1 MKKTNNYA
9 KPLCEAIAEES
20 ESVLC
25 QSVTAGATN
34 EPFTDGG
41 EFTF

>member
-1 MKKTNNYA
+1 MKKSTYYIR
-9 KPLCEAIAEES
+9 PLCEAIVEES

-25 QSVTAGATN
+25 QSVTTGATN
-34 EPFTDGG
+34 ETFTDGG